1 MFSGTQ
7 EGLFWF
13 SDNPERSVP
22 GTLSVGDRGRLE
34 LTTRGFLQSHINLSS
49 RETTPGTICG
59 VTDGGTVILAGATA
73 SGRKQTI
80 HRYISQI
87 QEIWLCQYGL
97 QSDTEITIHRE
108 HQVTSIEV
116 EIQALSDWADNG
128 PSLQIDRENRLLSW
142 PPNQDGPTAKWSL
155 GQVGLRHTVRS
166 SASGDWARYRSA
178 ELEIWTSFIVRFDQ
192 AQPQE
197 VVLDTISSLQSL
209 VSVAK
214 GEPVALEKVSLTI
227 DTGTTEQTALFH
239 YQPIL
244 WPSHPEPKDSELF
257 SITELSGIDGIA
269 KWLNALRDQ
278 PHVVN
283 GLLIDRYYRS
293 PFVTDVTLHRLLA
306 CEAYQRSFKNS
317 VGSRISLAE
326 TLPVLDNIGPRFLEW
341 IGGWQAWLRNIS
353 WIRNNLVAHLQAY
366 GRPLPD
372 GNKVESVNRQ
382 LYAYLI
388 IRILAACDVDD
399 ELIEQVID
407 RASSEVV
414 RHLP

>member
-1 MFSGTQ
+1 MFRGTQ
-7 EGLFWF
+7 EGLFWL
-13 SDNPERSVP
+13 SDNSEHSAP

-34 LTTRGFLQSHINLSS
+34 LTTRGFLQSRINLSG
-49 RETTPGTICG
+49 RETTPRTICG

-80 HRYISQI
+80 HHYISRS
-87 QEIWLCQYGL
+87 QETWLCQYGL
-97 QSDTEITIHRE
+97 QSDTEITIQHEPR
-108 HQVTSIEV
+108 VTSIEV
-116 EIQALSDWADNG
+116 EIQALSDWAHNA

-142 PPNQDGPTAKWSL
+142 PPKQDGPAAKWSL

-166 SASGDWARYRSA
+166 TASGDGARYRGA
-178 ELEIWTSFIVRFDQ
+178 ALEIWTSFIVRFDK

-214 GEPVALEKVSLTI
+214 GEPVAIEKVSLTI
-227 DTGTTEQTALFH
+227 DTDTPEQTALFH
-239 YQPIL
+239 FQPIL

-257 SITELSGIDGIA
+257 SITELGGTDGIA
-269 KWLNALRDQ
+269 RWLNALRDQ

-283 GLLIDRYYRS
+283 GLLIDRYHRS

-306 CEAYQRSFKNS
+306 CEAYQRGFENR
-317 VGSRISLAE
+317 VGRQMSLAE
-326 TLPVLDNIGPRFLEW
+326 TLPILDNIGPRFPEW
-341 IGGWQAWLRNIS
+341 IGGWQAWLRNVS
-353 WIRNNLVAHLQAY
+353 RIRNDLIAHLQSY
-366 GRPLPD
+366 GRSLPD
-372 GNKVESVNRQ
+372 GNAVDSVNRQ

-399 ELIEQVID
+399 ELIERVID

-414 RHLP
+414 YRLP